1 MPAVYVVAT
10 FNLNP
15 ENVDE
20 GKALILGFV
29 EPSRAQQGCLFY
41 EVHQSTDDPTEFVV
55 LDGWANVDDLDA
67 HATSEQVV
75 RTVNRLNPILTKPA
89 QVKTYLK
96 IS

>member
-10 FNLNP
+10 FNLKP

-41 EVHQSTDDPTEFVV
+41 EVHQSTDDPTELVV
-55 LDGWANVDDLDA
+55 LDGWANADDLDA
-67 HATSEQVV
+67 HSTSEQVQ
-75 RTVNRLNPILTKPA
+75 RTVNRLSPILTRPA
-89 QVKTYLK
+89 QVKTYQK

>member
-15 ENVDE
+15 ENIDE

-41 EVHQSTDDPTEFVV
+41 EVHQSTDDPAEFVI
-55 LDGWANVDDLDA
+55 LDGWASAGDLDA
-67 HATSEQVV
+67 HAKSEQVV
-75 RTVNRLNPILTKPA
+75 HTVNQLNSILAKPA

-96 IS
+96 VS